1 MANLNVGITATD
13 KTGKAFNAVNRNVQ
27 ALEKGFGSL
36 KGVIAGAFAV
46 GSITAF
52 TNKMLDFADR
62 VHKVSLQ
69 VGLGAEALQKFQFAG
84 EQSGVSAEKLNKSL
98 QKLAINAGKATDGS
112 KVQAE
117 AFEKLG
123 VQITDVNGVAKPLEE
138 ILFKVATGIKNLKD
152 PTEKAETAV
161 RLFGGA
167 GAELLPFLNEG
178 ETGLRLLGMQLEAYG
193 GVLTQ
198 DAIDQ
203 SAAFNDEINK
213 LSKTFRV
220 IFGEVVLPIVNKAFL
235 GLKRLF
241 LLATTGDPF
250 SLMEKSTKTLQKE
263 VNALLKRNEELNET
277 FKKQSQ
283 ALKNQNLKH
292 YERENIT
299 KNALRTDKERLE
311 NIEKITA
318 IQEILNLKTGVTVID
333 YAEIDKNVENAKKKL
348 NKTNEILTDNTKKT
362 NSIKK
367 NTEDIADFELE
378 IVNLKSQNDT
388 RYSNLI
394 EHTITY
400 ESELN
405 NVKNSWQNITGLV
418 ETAQGNTEDLSRFFK
433 DTGSEVKEVIE
444 PSIRTVDEI
453 ASNYKKN
460 SEDLSRFFIKQGEVL
475 ETKIEPKIISV
486 DQIAS
491 NYRKTL
497 DEISNKFLPKEVTEY
512 EKAVPIARTLDELAE
527 SRRNKLLD
535 IANKFAPKQV
545 TEAEKA
551 VPIARSIDELAQ
563 QHLNKIRDQ
572 THQFRQT
579 AVVLTEEEKLFNKIL
594 TIAEKTNAVTSK
606 FSKSLSGSKTQL
618 KDLAKF
624 FTPIVS
630 GIQAGASAVGGFLER
645 QGGAIL
651 QAGGKS
657 GQRALTVGKEFAT
670 KGVEAGIMA
679 LVLSNEKVQEALGK
693 VFDALFELI
702 DPIIDLLAPIL
713 EELVEIIVEL
723 KPLFELLIP
732 IVREQLRLLRPLIN
746 ALKFVAGILG
756 KVGSFLQSLKSPLEV
771 LKQPLIGLKGAIDA
785 LSYPLNELKKAIQN
799 IGGGVLGIG
808 GGGGGGLI
816 GAITSGVKSVAS
828 AFGFADGGTVR
839 GGRTILVGEK
849 GPELFTPPSN
859 GTIIPNHELGGG
871 QTVVNVYLDM
881 EGQVKLP
888 LHQYISSVVN
898 NANRSGQPE
907 LATVLAG

>member
-123 VQITDVNGVAKPLEE
+123 VQITDVNGVAIPLEE

-178 ETGLRLLGMQLEAYG
+178 ESGLRLLGKQLEAYG

-263 VNALLKRNEELNET
+263 VNALLKRNEELNVI
-277 FKKQSQ
+277 FKKQAQ

-318 IQEILNLKTGVTVID
+318 IQEILNLKTGTTAID
-333 YAEIDKNVENAKKKL
+333 FAEIDKNVAKAKQNLEATVKPVSDIKEVQL
-348 NKTNEILTDNTKKT
+348 EVVELVGEVNKE
-362 NSIKK
+362 
-367 NTEDIADFELE
+367 
-378 IVNLKSQNDT
+378 
-388 RYSNLI
+388 YSNLI
-394 EHTITY
+394 EHTIALEEAQVEVVNLTKQGGQEY
-400 ESELN
+400 QRFSEVTLEVVDHVLEVVDLTSTLKDN
-405 NVKNSWQNITGLV
+405 TVGVEEHTINIAQQYVNVDRLASEAIKKAQEWEEKHLEVVNLSGKYQTQSKTITE
-418 ETAQGNTEDLSRFFK
+418 ETILTVDAMLEVVDLTNKTAEAQGRFTEM
-433 DTGSEVKEVIE
+433 TIEV
-444 PSIRTVDEI
+444 
-453 ASNYKKN
+453 N
-460 SEDLSRFFIKQGEVL
+460 Q
-475 ETKIEPKIISV
+475 
-486 DQIAS
+486 
-491 NYRKTL
+491 
-497 DEISNKFLPKEVTEY
+497 
-512 EKAVPIARTLDELAE
+512 EL
-527 SRRNKLLD
+527 
-535 IANKFAPKQV
+535 
-545 TEAEKA
+545 
-551 VPIARSIDELAQ
+551 IDEQ
-563 QHLNKIRDQ
+563 N
-572 THQFRQT
+572 TYQFILDT
-579 AVVLTEEEKLFNKIL
+579 ATKL
-594 TIAEKTNAVTSK
+594 NAVTSK
-606 FSKSLSGSKTQL
+606 FSKSLSGNKTQL
-618 KDLAKF
+618 ADMADF
-624 FTPIVS
+624 MTTMVT
-630 GIQAGASAVGGFLER
+630 GIKAGAGAVGDFVGKH
-645 QGGAIL
+645 GSAIAK
-651 QAGGKS
+651 AGGKS
-657 GQRALTVGKEFAT
+657 GQRAMNVGKAFAE
-670 KGVEAGIMA
+670 GGIQEGMMA
-679 LVLSNEKVQEALGK
+679 LILSNEKVQEALGK

-702 DPIIDLLAPIL
+702 DPIIDLLAPVI
-713 EELVEIIVEL
+713 ESLVEILVEL
-723 KPLFELLIP
+723 KPLFEVFVPLL
-732 IVREQLRLLRPLIN
+732 REQLKLLRPLIN

-756 KVGSFLQSLKSPLEV
+756 KVGTFLQSLKSPLEV
-771 LKQPLIGLKGAIDA
+771 LKAPLIALKSAIDA
-785 LSYPLNELKKAIQN
+785 LASPINALKNAIDRIGN
-799 IGGGVLGIG
+799 IGGGG
-808 GGGGGGLI
+808 
-816 GAITSGVKSVAS
+816 SGNPVTNTINKVVNTVKKILP
-828 AFGFADGGTVR
+828 FADGGSVR

>member
-1 MANLNVGITATD
+1 MASMNLALNAKNNTD
-13 KTGKAFNAVNRNVQ
+13 RAFNKVNKNLDSLKTG
-27 ALEKGFGSL
+27 FGKL
-36 KGVIAGAFAV
+36 GGVIAGAFAV
-46 GSITAF
+46 GSITSF

-69 VGLGAEALQKFQFAG
+69 VGLSAEALQKFQFAG
-84 EQSGVSAEKLNKSL
+84 EQSGISAEKLNKAF
-98 QKLAINAGKATDGS
+98 QKLAVNAGKATDGS

-117 AFEKLG
+117 AFAKLG
-123 VQITDVNGVAKPLEE
+123 VELKTVNGQAVPLEE
-138 ILFKVATGIKNLKD
+138 IIFKVANGIKNLKD
-152 PTEKAETAV
+152 PTEKAETAT

-167 GAELLPFLNEG
+167 GAELLVFLNEG
-178 ETGLRLLGMQLEAYG
+178 ESGLKLMGKQLEAYG

-235 GLKRLF
+235 GIKRLF

-263 VNALLKRNEELNET
+263 LDSLLKRNEELNGI
-277 FKKQSQ
+277 FKKQVN

-292 YERENIT
+292 YERDNIN

-318 IQEILNLKTGVTVID
+318 IQEILNLKTGTTAID
-333 YAEIDKNVENAKKKL
+333 FAEIDKNVENAKKKL
-348 NKTNEILTDNTKKT
+348 NKTNEILTNNTKKT
-362 NSIKK
+362 DSIKK

-405 NVKNSWQNITGLV
+405 NIKNSWQNITGLV

-433 DTGSEVKEVIE
+433 ETGTEVKEVIE

-453 ASNYKKN
+453 ASNFKKN

-572 THQFRQT
+572 THQFRET

-606 FSKSLSGSKTQL
+606 FSKSLSGNKSQL
-618 KDLAKF
+618 ADMADF
-624 FTPIVS
+624 MTTMVT
-630 GIQAGASAVGGFLER
+630 GIKAGAGAVGDFIGKH
-645 QGGAIL
+645 GSAIA

-657 GQRALTVGKEFAT
+657 GQRAMNVGKAFAE
-670 KGVEAGIMA
+670 GGIQEGMMA

-702 DPIIDLLAPIL
+702 DPIIDLLAPVI
-713 EELVEIIVEL
+713 ESLVEIIVEL
-723 KPLFELLIP
+723 KPLIELLIP
-732 IVREQLRLLRPLIN
+732 PIREMLKLLRPVID
-746 ALKFVAGILG
+746 ALKFVARILT
-756 KVGSFLQSLKSPLEV
+756 KVGQFIVLLTKPLEV
-771 LKQPLIGLKGAIDA
+771 LKAPMEALKVGLDA
-785 LSYPLNELKKAIQN
+785 LASPLNALKQAIES
-799 IGGGVLGIG
+799 ISGVFG
-808 GGGGGGLI
+808 GGGGGGGPI
-816 GAITSGVKSVAS
+816 GAISSVVSSIGGAL
-828 AFGFADGGTVR
+828 GFADGGSVR

-859 GTIIPNHELGGG
+859 GTIIPNHELGNG

-898 NANRSGQPE
+898 NANRSGNPE
-907 LATVLAG
+907 LANVLAG

>member
-112 KVQAE
+112 KTQAE

-123 VQITDVNGVAKPLEE
+123 VQITDVNGVAVPLEE

-178 ETGLRLLGMQLEAYG
+178 ESGLRLLGKQLEAYG

-263 VNALLKRNEELNET
+263 VDALLKRNEELNVT
-277 FKKQSQ
+277 FKKQAQ

-318 IQEILNLKTGVTVID
+318 IQEILNLKTGTTAID
-333 YAEIDKNVENAKKKL
+333 FAEIDKNVAEAKKNLEATVKPVSDIKEVQL
-348 NKTNEILTDNTKKT
+348 EVVELVGEVNKG
-362 NSIKK
+362 
-367 NTEDIADFELE
+367 
-378 IVNLKSQNDT
+378 
-388 RYSNLI
+388 YSNLI
-394 EHTITY
+394 EHTIALEEAQVEVVNLTKQGGNEY
-400 ESELN
+400 QRFSEITLEVVDHVLEVVDLTSTLKDN
-405 NVKNSWQNITGLV
+405 TVGVEEHTINIAQEYISIDRLASEAIKKAQEWEEKHLEVVNLSGKYQTQSKTITE
-418 ETAQGNTEDLSRFFK
+418 ETILTVDAMLEVVDLTNKTAEAQGRFTEMTIEVNQELIEEQNTYQFIL
-433 DTGSEVKEVIE
+433 DT
-444 PSIRTVDEI
+444 
-453 ASNYKKN
+453 A
-460 SEDLSRFFIKQGEVL
+460 
-475 ETKIEPKIISV
+475 TK
-486 DQIAS
+486 
-491 NYRKTL
+491 L
-497 DEISNKFLPKEVTEY
+497 
-512 EKAVPIARTLDELAE
+512 
-527 SRRNKLLD
+527 
-535 IANKFAPKQV
+535 
-545 TEAEKA
+545 
-551 VPIARSIDELAQ
+551 
-563 QHLNKIRDQ
+563 
-572 THQFRQT
+572 
-579 AVVLTEEEKLFNKIL
+579 
-594 TIAEKTNAVTSK
+594 NAVTSK
-606 FSKSLSGSKTQL
+606 FSKSLSGNKTQL
-618 KDLAKF
+618 ADMADF
-624 FTPIVS
+624 MTTMVT
-630 GIQAGASAVGGFLER
+630 GIKAGAGAVGDFVGKH
-645 QGGAIL
+645 GSAIAK
-651 QAGGKS
+651 AGGKS
-657 GQRALTVGKEFAT
+657 GQRAMNVTKAFAE
-670 KGVEAGIMA
+670 GGIQEGMMA

-702 DPIIDLLAPIL
+702 DPILDLLAPVI
-713 EELVEIIVEL
+713 ESLVEIIVEL
-723 KPLFELLIP
+723 KPLIELLIP
-732 IVREQLRLLRPLIN
+732 PIREMLKLLRPVID
-746 ALKFVAGILG
+746 ALKFVARILT
-756 KVGSFLQSLKSPLEV
+756 KVGQFIVLLTKPLEV
-771 LKQPLIGLKGAIDA
+771 LKAPMEALKRGLDA
-785 LSYPLNELKKAIQN
+785 LASPLNALKKAIES
-799 IGGGVLGIG
+799 ISGLFG
-808 GGGGGGLI
+808 GGGGGGGGGI
-816 GAITSGVKSVAS
+816 VGTITSGVKSVAS
-828 AFGFADGGTVR
+828 ALGFADGGSVR

-859 GTIIPNHELGGG
+859 GTIIPNHELGSG